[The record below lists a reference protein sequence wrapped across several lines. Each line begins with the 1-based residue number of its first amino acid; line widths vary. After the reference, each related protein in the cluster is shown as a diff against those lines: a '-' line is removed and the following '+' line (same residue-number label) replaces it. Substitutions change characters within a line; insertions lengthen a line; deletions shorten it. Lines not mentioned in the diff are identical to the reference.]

1 MWLQAASLSY
11 LGIFFG
17 ISVVIGLSCG
27 GYLDKRLHTTPAFR
41 IVGVLFGLATGFN
54 ELYRIAKRYQRSQQQ
69 ANREAAADPTPVQ
82 AQDQDRPALPANQ
95 TSTREARPGAGPQ
108 TGTSTGT
115 SGNERERDGD
125 EMAKEED
132 RERKDSWV

>member
-27 GYLDKRLHTTPAFR
+27 GYLDKRLHTTPVLR
-41 IVGVLFGLATGFN
+41 IVGVLFGLATGFT
-54 ELYRIAKRYQRSQQQ
+54 ELYRIARRYQRSQQR
-69 ANREAAADPTPVQ
+69 ANREAARNPVPEPAG
-82 AQDQDRPALPANQ
+82 AQPPRPLNQ
-95 TSTREARPGAGPQ
+95 KSPGAAGTETE
-108 TGTSTGT
+108 TGSTDD
-115 SGNERERDGD
+115 EKEKDGD